1 MALYSEE
8 IIEEIKTA
16 NDIVDVVSG
25 YVTLKRSGNNF
36 FGLCP
41 FHREKTP
48 SFSVSPDRQIYH
60 CFGCGEGGNVIRFI
74 SRIENI
80 GFKEA
85 VEHLAERARIDL
97 PIIDSNDLGM
107 DRAQLE
113 ARENQKKQ
121 MYLINS
127 EAGKYFYNNIEKSNL
142 AKAYIDKRKLDS
154 KIVAK
159 FGLGFS
165 FNDNGLYKH
174 LLNLGFKEEDIMATG
189 LANRNDKGYIND
201 RFKNRFMFPIFD
213 VRDRVIGFGGRV
225 LDDSLPKY
233 VNSPEN
239 LIYSKG
245 KHLFAL
251 NVAKKTAQKMKR
263 VLVVEG
269 YMDAIS
275 LHQRGVSNVVASLGT
290 ALTEHQGRLLRQY
303 AEEVILSYDSD
314 EAGQK
319 AILRGLDVMQ
329 ALGCSA
335 RVLQMQDAK
344 DPDEYIIKFGA
355 EKFEKLIDNSI
366 SSAEFKVKILRKEYN
381 LEDTSEKIKF
391 LNGMANILSK
401 IENNIERDIY
411 VEKLSKETGIGK
423 EPIYAEIEKLSFKD
437 NKNIKNWEQPK
448 PIIISQNKTENKI
461 FELENMLIYLLSEK
475 NKEIYQKIREEIE
488 IKDIETP
495 IIKDIIQKLYDAYE
509 KGNINNVDIISLF
522 NTEEEVNIVSGILL
536 QERILENID
545 KVTQEVIKNIKANV
559 LQERK
564 KILINDLQNE
574 LNETERKRLEQELN
588 EVIIRLAKR

>member
-1 MALYSEE
+1 
-8 IIEEIKTA
+8 
-16 NDIVDVVSG
+16 
-25 YVTLKRSGNNF
+25 
-36 FGLCP
+36 
-41 FHREKTP
+41 
-48 SFSVSPDRQIYH
+48 
-60 CFGCGEGGNVIRFI
+60 
-74 SRIENI
+74 
-80 GFKEA
+80 
-85 VEHLAERARIDL
+85 
-97 PIIDSNDLGM
+97 
-107 DRAQLE
+107 
-113 ARENQKKQ
+113 
-121 MYLINS
+121 
-127 EAGKYFYNNIEKSNL
+127 
-142 AKAYIDKRKLDS
+142 
-154 KIVAK
+154 
-159 FGLGFS
+159 
-165 FNDNGLYKH
+165 
-174 LLNLGFKEEDIMATG
+174 
-189 LANRNDKGYIND
+189 
-201 RFKNRFMFPIFD
+201 MFPIFD
-213 VRDRVIGFGGRV
+213 IRDKVIGFGGRV